1 MTSILPEQHLHG
13 PARRFASVPG
23 FARRRSGI
31 KISPVIAD
39 DPHRD
44 ASATGG
50 TIPTV
55 SVVMS
60 VYNARRYVA
69 RAIRS
74 VRSQTVRDWELL
86 IFDDGST
93 DGTREI
99 LEEYAGRDARIR
111 LFLNEHSGYVTWLN
125 EGLRHA
131 RAPFWARM
139 DADDVAMPHRFEKQ
153 LAYLRQHS
161 DCVVVGAD
169 AMQVDADGWPMGRLR
184 VPLMHEQIEASLLEG
199 LGEVL
204 CHPVAMFRRDALMTV
219 GGYRKECEPAEDVDL
234 YLRLAEV
241 GRLANLPDVL
251 LRYRRH
257 FTSVTASQQTRL
269 GEALRRGLQ
278 SAYQRRGLLPPA
290 EEPLRLRRQVRDAT
304 RPEMRRYW
312 IEQALQ
318 AGCLWTAR
326 KHALWLVVES
336 QGSPPALHLLRRALL
351 AEQSPVAAWL
361 RRWRRRR
368 GGRRSATSSAT
379 GERT

>member
-1 MTSILPEQHLHG
+1 MTSILPEQDLHG
-13 PARRFASVPG
+13 SARWFAAVPG
-23 FARRRSGI
+23 FAHRRSGI

-39 DPHRD
+39 ALPRD
-44 ASATGG
+44 EYATG
-50 TIPTV
+50 IMPTV

-86 IFDDGST
+86 IFDDGSI

-99 LEEYAGRDARIR
+99 LGEYARRDSRIR
-111 LFLNEHSGYVTWLN
+111 LFLNEHRGYVTWLN
-125 EGLRHA
+125 EGLRQA
-131 RAPFWARM
+131 RGPFWARM
-139 DADDVAMPHRFEKQ
+139 DADDVALPHRFAKQ
-153 LAYLRQHS
+153 VAYLRQHR
-161 DCVVVGAD
+161 DCVAVGAD

-184 VPLMHEQIEASLLEG
+184 VPLTHEQIEASLLEG

-204 CHPVAMFRRDALMTV
+204 CHPVAMFRRDALTAV
-219 GGYRKECEPAEDVDL
+219 GGYRKECELAEDVDL

-257 FTSVTASQQTRL
+257 FASVTASQQTKH

-278 SAYQRRGLLPPA
+278 SAYQRRGLVPPA

-312 IEQALQ
+312 IEQALR
-318 AGCLWTAR
+318 AGCVWTAR
-326 KHALWLVVES
+326 KHALWLVIETH
-336 QGSPPALHLLRRALL
+336 GSPPAWHLLRSALL
-351 AEQSPVAAWL
+351 SERTPAVAWL
-361 RRWRRRR
+361 KRWRRRLF
-368 GGRRSATSSAT
+368 GARSVTPPVT
-379 GERT
+379 GQHT